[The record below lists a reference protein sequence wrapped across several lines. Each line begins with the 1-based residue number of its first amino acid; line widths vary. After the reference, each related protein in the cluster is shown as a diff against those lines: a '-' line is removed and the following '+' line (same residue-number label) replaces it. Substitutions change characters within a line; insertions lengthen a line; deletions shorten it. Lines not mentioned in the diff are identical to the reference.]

1 MANSQIA
8 VTLSAQFD
16 RIWKTFRDAISDLNE
31 EQFSSGDIECF
42 IPRNLAYHT
51 LEAADFYSSECG
63 TDAFDWGY
71 FTADDKSQMLSY
83 ADKVQTKVKQWLL
96 QHNDEQLLKQQSICQ
111 WTGETVLDRV
121 LYNLRHTQ
129 HHTAQINSELRRR
142 GLTEGEWE

>member
-8 VTLSAQFD
+8 IVLSAQFD
-16 RIWKTFRDAISDLNE
+16 RVWKTFRNAISDLDE

-42 IPRNLAYHT
+42 LPRNLAYHI
-51 LEAADFYSSECG
+51 LETADFYSSDCE

-71 FTADDKSQMLSY
+71 FKADNKPQMLCY
-83 ADKVQTKVKQWLL
+83 ADKMEAIIKQWLL
-96 QHNDEQLLKQQSICQ
+96 RHSDEQLLEQQSICK

-121 LYNLRHTQ
+121 LYSLRHTQ

-142 GLTEGEWE
+142 GLAEGEWE